1 MTWQPCT
8 RTMTEIYASR
18 QSLVELDQRLTGLST
33 VPPFIAEP
41 VSEDAYRNVMAGLFN
56 FLSTSGSNDIGNV
69 TLGGD
74 NWPTTE
80 ADFVATVAAF
90 ASSSGPGSIYDRD
103 VTFSQ
108 DGSQIEAFRVEL
120 EYVRLTKEN
129 RGELIDDA
137 ARQIDAM
144 DSTRDMVNSWDD
156 LPTAFAYSSKFI
168 TIEGFKIIQR
178 ELFQNVGLAI
188 AAVGVI
194 VLLTVPSPMTAIL
207 ITLNVAFCI
216 IEILGFMFA
225 FGIVIDSV
233 SVINIVLAVG
243 LSVDYSAHVGH
254 CFQTKG
260 GIDKDRRSLEAL
272 ADIGAA
278 VLSGA
283 MSTFLAVAV
292 LLFSSSYVFKI
303 LSKQFALTIFFASFT
318 GWCFFQYSWQSLDL
332 SRLLLPKIWT
342 CLRGSPP
349 SIRLRIRR
357 THRLTTAVLRM

>member
-1 MTWQPCT
+1 MSRSLFYVDSHCRQSCRFFEDGKTVSACCT
-8 RTMTEIYASR
+8 ENCGNKIDGGIQGFFYSLGAFVGSKPRQTIGMAILFTVVCGAGFVRFETESRGEELWVPQDTRAEQETLMYESYFNSSTRFNTMIVQAANPGGDVLTKEILLESMLMHSEIATKQAKLDGIDYGLL
-18 QSLVELDQRLTGLST
+18 QLCSLVELDQRLTGLST

-168 TIEGFKIIQR
+168 TIEGFKIIQL
-178 ELFQNVGLAI
+178 ELFQIVGLAI

-194 VLLTVPSPMTAIL
+194 VCSPFP
-207 ITLNVAFCI
+207 V
-216 IEILGFMFA
+216 
-225 FGIVIDSV
+225 
-233 SVINIVLAVG
+233 
-243 LSVDYSAHVGH
+243 
-254 CFQTKG
+254 Q
-260 GIDKDRRSLEAL
+260 
-272 ADIGAA
+272 
-278 VLSGA
+278 
-283 MSTFLAVAV
+283 
-292 LLFSSSYVFKI
+292 
-303 LSKQFALTIFFASFT
+303 
-318 GWCFFQYSWQSLDL
+318 
-332 SRLLLPKIWT
+332 
-342 CLRGSPP
+342 
-349 SIRLRIRR
+349 
-357 THRLTTAVLRM
+357 